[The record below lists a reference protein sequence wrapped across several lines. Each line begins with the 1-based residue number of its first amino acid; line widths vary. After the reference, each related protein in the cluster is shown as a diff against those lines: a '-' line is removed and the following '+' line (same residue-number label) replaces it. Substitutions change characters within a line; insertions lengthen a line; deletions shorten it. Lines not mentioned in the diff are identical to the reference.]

1 AGEARPR
8 EEGYGYGSLQDRAR
22 AAGGRPHEQQR
33 SRLPAP
39 VPPMPG
45 LPPLD
50 PRPPRR
56 PPQAHEPLATRA
68 RKSLAREVRE
78 FHGHLWGSGSGM
90 LMVWVI
96 NLMTSPDFLWAVFP
110 TLGMGMGLLG
120 HARRVHDR
128 GATWQQIIGREK
140 TPELSPDEVRALGPA
155 GLASQFAGSDVLAGP
170 HGEAV
175 RRAAADRLAI
185 DEVLSRLSK
194 AELGMI
200 PDVAP
205 TAQALVERVASVA
218 TTLHRLDAD
227 VSGASLEALEAR
239 TQHVRAEPA
248 SADQARRLM
257 LLERQQATLRELA
270 DRRTTLHSQLESAQL
285 ALANLKFD
293 LYKLRS
299 AGIAAGLA
307 DVNSATQQARAV
319 SRDIGHAVEAA
330 REIERL

>member
-1 AGEARPR
+1 
-8 EEGYGYGSLQDRAR
+8 
-22 AAGGRPHEQQR
+22 
-33 SRLPAP
+33 
-39 VPPMPG
+39 
-45 LPPLD
+45 
-50 PRPPRR
+50 
-56 PPQAHEPLATRA
+56 
-68 RKSLAREVRE
+68 
-78 FHGHLWGSGSGM
+78 
-90 LMVWVI
+90 
-96 NLMTSPDFLWAVFP
+96 
-110 TLGMGMGLLG
+110 
-120 HARRVHDR
+120 
-128 GATWQQIIGREK
+128 
-140 TPELSPDEVRALGPA
+140 
-155 GLASQFAGSDVLAGP
+155 
-170 HGEAV
+170 
-175 RRAAADRLAI
+175 
-185 DEVLSRLSK
+185 
-194 AELGMI
+194 MI

-239 TQHVRAEPA
+239 TRHVRAEPA

-285 ALANLKFD
+285 ALTNLKFD

-299 AGIAAGLA
+299 AGIAAGIA